1 MNERERCPVFIHGG
15 FRTSSTWLWSRF
27 RRNSRFWCYYEI
39 FNSAIK
45 FINSSNFESFSTKA
59 WNSRHPKSEP
69 YYIEYL
75 PLLHDKSCLTFFPI
89 EKQRGEYFTPVGGIS
104 AELDHNSQDYVA
116 HLINAAQTIYEKQP
130 VLSCTGMLAKVAG
143 LKNGFGGVHILL
155 VRNLFSQWNSYSG
168 QQRGGTSFF
177 VDYLFG
183 ALRFARDDRFL
194 MYLKEF
200 AKVDE
205 FGSADEWASR
215 DRYDD
220 VFCVFVAFHVYLLVN
235 ASRYC
240 DVVID
245 SDSLV
250 GEHGGYRENME
261 SILAGLIGHRVDL
274 SGARESIDCPQY
286 PIARPAAAKF
296 MIERLA
302 QRACSELTASPGEHQ
317 MVSSLLEALWDKHD
331 QFALFG
337 GAAFAQF
344 DKARMALENSRA
356 ETEQLKQ
363 DLAQMRS
370 ERDAIRCSGKSI

>member
-1 MNERERCPVFIHGG
+1 MNEEERCPVFIHGG

-27 RRNSRFWCYYEI
+27 RRNARFWCYYEI
-39 FNSAIK
+39 FNGAIP
-45 FINSSNFESFSTKA
+45 FINSSNFTNFSTRA

-75 PLLHDKSCLTFFPI
+75 PLLHDKSYLTFFPI
-89 EKQRGEYFTPVGGIS
+89 EKQRGEYFTPLGGIS
-104 AELDHNSQDYVA
+104 AELDQNSQDYVA
-116 HLINAAQTIYEKQP
+116 CLINAAQTIYEKQP

-143 LKNGFGGVHILL
+143 LKNEFDGIHILL
-155 VRNLFSQWNSYSG
+155 VRNLFYQWNSYSG
-168 QQRGGTSFF
+168 QQRDGISFF
-177 VDYLFG
+177 FDYLFG

-194 MYLKEF
+194 LYLKEF
-200 AKVDE
+200 SRVDE

-245 SDSLV
+245 SNRLV
-250 GEHGGYRENME
+250 GKQDGYRENME
-261 SILAGLIGHRVDL
+261 SLLARMIGHHVDL
-274 SGARESIDCPQY
+274 SGARESIACPQY
-286 PIARPAAAKF
+286 QIARPAEAKF

-302 QRACSELTASPGEHQ
+302 RRACAELTASPGEHQ
-317 MVSSLLEALWDKHD
+317 MVSSMLEALWDKYD

-344 DKARMALENSRA
+344 DKARMAFENLRV

-363 DLAQMRS
+363 DLEQMRS
-370 ERDAIRCSGKSI
+370 ERDALHSGKSS